1 MDQVRRDCKIPTFM
15 VPRCPVCGGPM
26 DMNLRKMIILF
37 RTVPGMRQSD
47 ASVILSPDPWTG
59 SRDKCGYGGEYK

>member
-1 MDQVRRDCKIPTFM
+1 
-15 VPRCPVCGGPM
+15 M